1 MDVIRRVPHL
11 ETAYA
16 ALSQRMDD
24 ERIAHRVHTRQF
36 GEDMADVSGA
46 EGLPFADPNRQTAI
60 DTGDDNA

>member
-1 MDVIRRVPHL
+1 
-11 ETAYA
+11 
-16 ALSQRMDD
+16 
-24 ERIAHRVHTRQF
+24 VHTRQF